1 MEQVRR
7 EPRRGGFRAAGGN
20 TARASGTE
28 PFHQG
33 SPKVTPH
40 APFLRKHVDVM
51 GYLDSNTKTSE
62 KTRGSS
68 LETPRESGA
77 WASQSLPVTHTGLT
91 SAQALLPQPGPY
103 KPGW

>member
-1 MEQVRR
+1 MEQLRR
-7 EPRRGGFRAAGGN
+7 EPRGGGFRAAGGN

-28 PFHQG
+28 TFHQG

-68 LETPRESGA
+68 LETPRESEA